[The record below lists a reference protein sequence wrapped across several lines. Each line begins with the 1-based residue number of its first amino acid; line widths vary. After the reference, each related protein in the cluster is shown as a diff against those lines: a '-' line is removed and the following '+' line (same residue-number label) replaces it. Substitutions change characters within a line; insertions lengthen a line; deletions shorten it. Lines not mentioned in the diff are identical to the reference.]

1 MESGRKRQKRKH
13 YRQTNP
19 SRSQESFFFLTE
31 VGNQQFLPYNDH
43 IYLQI
48 LFIDEPKN
56 KNIEM

>member
-1 MESGRKRQKRKH
+1 MESGRKRQERKH

-19 SRSQESFFFLTE
+19 SRSQESEFFLTE

-43 IYLQI
+43 IYLEI
-48 LFIDEPKN
+48 LFIEEPKN